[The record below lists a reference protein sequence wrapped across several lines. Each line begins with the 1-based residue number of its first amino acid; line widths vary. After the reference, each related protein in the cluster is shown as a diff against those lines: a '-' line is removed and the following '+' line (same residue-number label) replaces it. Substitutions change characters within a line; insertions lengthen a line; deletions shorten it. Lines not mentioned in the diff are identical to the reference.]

1 MSRLDVKF
9 AGNLPVEELL
19 DWRMEVL
26 RCVFELPADAD
37 LSHLRNANRAY
48 YRQALADGTHI
59 PCMAYLDGKPVGC
72 GALCLQRE
80 MPSPDNPSG
89 LDAYLMNVYTRPAAR
104 GLGAGRAIC
113 RWLVAKAHA
122 LGAGKVY
129 LETTEAGRPLY
140 TSLGFRDLPDMMKL
154 QDGAQ

>member
-9 AGNLPVEELL
+9 AGDLPVEELL

-26 RCVFELPADAD
+26 RCVFELPDDAD

-59 PCMAYLDGKPVGC
+59 PCMAYLDGEPVGC

-113 RWLVAKAHA
+113 RWLVAKAHE
-122 LGAGKVY
+122 LGAGKIY

-154 QDGAQ
+154 QDAAQ